1 LVYGDL
7 IVIRPSDKTSGIVV
21 LNRNDYENEIY
32 NELKDNDT
40 YTEIDKDI
48 TTKIEN
54 KIKKSVETMYKQKL
68 ITKDLKD
75 YVMPKGTQP
84 GKVQANP
91 KIHKK
96 NIHLEQLLMASITQQ
111 RKGQQ

>member
-1 LVYGDL
+1 
-7 IVIRPSDKTSGIVV
+7 
-21 LNRNDYENEIY
+21 
-32 NELKDNDT
+32 
-40 YTEIDKDI
+40 
-48 TTKIEN
+48 
-54 KIKKSVETMYKQKL
+54 MYKQKL

-91 KIHKK
+91 KINKK

-111 RKGQQ
+111 RKGQK

>member
-1 LVYGDL
+1 
-7 IVIRPSDKTSGIVV
+7 
-21 LNRNDYENEIY
+21 
-32 NELKDNDT
+32 
-40 YTEIDKDI
+40 
-48 TTKIEN
+48 
-54 KIKKSVETMYKQKL
+54 MYKQKL

-111 RKGQQ
+111 RKGQK